1 MSKTQPEKPAP
12 RRPRIALLLP
22 LVLFAGLAAVF
33 LARLL
38 SGGDPTAIPSVLVD
52 KPVPEFSLPGLDG
65 LAREGA
71 PVPGLASADLKGGV
85 SLVNIFASWCVPC
98 RQEHPLLETL
108 AGDKRI
114 RVLGINYK
122 DAPENALKFLR
133 DLGNPYAAI
142 GVDERGRASI
152 DWGVYGV
159 PETFLVDR
167 DGIIRHKIIGPLTPQ
182 VLSDLLLPEIEKL
195 TAGN

>member
-1 MSKTQPEKPAP
+1 MSDTKPEKVA

-33 LARLL
+33 FVRLV
-38 SGGDPTAIPSVLVD
+38 SEGDPTAIPSVLVD
-52 KPVPEFSLPGLDG
+52 KPAPEFSLPALAGLSKD
-65 LAREGA
+65 GA
-71 PVPGLASADLKGGV
+71 PVPGLATADLKGGV

-108 AGDKRI
+108 AGDDRI

-122 DAPENALKFLR
+122 DAPENALNFLTE
-133 DLGNPYAAI
+133 LGNPYAAV
-142 GVDERGRASI
+142 GVDERGRAAI

-167 DGIIRHKIIGPLTPQ
+167 DGIIRHKIIGPLNPQ
-182 VLSDLLLPEIEKL
+182 ILSDLLMPEIEKL
-195 TAGN
+195 TVGN